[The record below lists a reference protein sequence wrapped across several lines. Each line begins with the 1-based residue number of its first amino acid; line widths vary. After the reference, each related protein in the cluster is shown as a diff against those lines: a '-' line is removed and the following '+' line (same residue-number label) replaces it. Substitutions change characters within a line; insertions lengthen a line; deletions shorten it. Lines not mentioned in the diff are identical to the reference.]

1 MMVDATASI
10 VTLLRD
16 LVAVHSRGS
25 ADDYG
30 AVTDVVV
37 GWLGAAGIAAQRLES
52 VAGTPTGIV
61 VDIGR
66 PPGDG
71 PRYVL
76 NATLDT
82 AGFGDLSNWSSDPVT
97 ALLRDGWLYGRGSAD
112 SKAGAS
118 VFCHVARD
126 LFAERDRLA
135 GTLTLLFD
143 LEEHTGAFAGVQR
156 FISTLAPGAM
166 PRAVYIGYP
175 GNDRIVVG
183 GRGFERAIVTVHGR
197 AAHAGSSQ
205 RRGSNAVL
213 RAARLA
219 ADLAVYALPASTTP
233 DFPLPP
239 QLTITAVAGGEG
251 FSMVPDACSLNVDI
265 RLTPTF
271 TAALARRTLAY
282 AVEVFDAA
290 APDERKTRIE
300 WIPGWPAYRLDD
312 DEPAVR
318 ALHVAACAAFGRE
331 VPTGTAGP
339 SSVGNYLATLGVPA
353 TSGFGVSYRNLHAP
367 DECIE
372 VASIEPVYGAYRCA
386 LRSLLGIA

>member
-1 MMVDATASI
+1 VIVDATVSI
-10 VTLLRD
+10 LTLLRD
-16 LVAVHSRGS
+16 LVAVPSRGG

-30 AVTDVVV
+30 PVTDVVV
-37 GWLGAAGIAAQRLES
+37 RWLGAAGIAAQRLQS

-82 AGFGDLSNWSSDPVT
+82 AGFGDLSNWGSDPVT
-97 ALLRDGWLYGRGSAD
+97 AELRDGWLYGRGSAD
-112 SKAGAS
+112 SKAGAA

-126 LFAERDRLA
+126 LFVERARLA

-156 FISTLAPGAM
+156 FTSTLDPGAM

-197 AAHAGSSQ
+197 AAHSGSSQ
-205 RRGSNAVL
+205 RHGSNAVL

-219 ADLAVYALPASTTP
+219 ADLAAYPLPVTTTP

-239 QLTITAVAGGEG
+239 QLTITAIAGGEG

-265 RLTPTF
+265 RLTTTF
-271 TAALARRTLAY
+271 TAALARRTLAQ

-312 DEPAVR
+312 NEPAVR
-318 ALHVAACAAFGRE
+318 ALQVAACVAFGRD

-339 SSVGNYLATLGVPA
+339 SNVGNYLATLGVPA
-353 TSGFGVSYRNLHAP
+353 TSGFGVTYRNLHAP

-372 VASIEPVYGAYRCA
+372 VASIEPVYGAYRSA
-386 LRSLLGIA
+386 VRSLLGIA

>member
-1 MMVDATASI
+1 MDATPSI
-10 VTLLRD
+10 LTLLRD
-16 LVAVHSRGS
+16 LVAVPSRGG

-30 AVTDVVV
+30 PVTDVVV
-37 GWLGAAGIAAQRLES
+37 DWLRVAGIAARRLEPLGGPQ
-52 VAGTPTGIV
+52 AGIV

-82 AGFGDLSNWSSDPVT
+82 AGFDDLSSWSREPVS
-97 ALLRDGWLYGRGSAD
+97 AELRDGWLYGRGGAD

-118 VFCHVARD
+118 IFCHVARD
-126 LFAERDRLA
+126 LFAERDRLE

-156 FISTLAPGAM
+156 FIGTLPRGAM

-183 GRGFERAIVTVHGR
+183 GRGFERAIVTVYGR
-197 AAHAGSSQ
+197 AAHSGSS
-205 RRGSNAVL
+205 RRHGSNAVV

-219 ADLAVYALPASTTP
+219 ADLAASPLPAVTTP
-233 DFPLPP
+233 EFPLPP
-239 QLTITAVAGGEG
+239 QLTITAIEGGEG
-251 FSMVPDACSLNVDI
+251 FSMVPGACSLNVDI
-265 RLTPTF
+265 RLNTTF
-271 TAALARRTLAY
+271 TSALARRWLAD
-282 AVEVFDAA
+282 AVEAFDAA
-290 APDERKTRIE
+290 APDQRKTRIE
-300 WIPGWPAYRLDD
+300 WIAGWPAYRLDD
-312 DEPAVR
+312 NEPAVR
-318 ALHVAACAAFGRE
+318 VLHVAACAAFGRD
-331 VPTGTAGP
+331 VPTGIAGP

-353 TSGFGVSYRNLHAP
+353 TSGFGVTYRNLHAP

-372 VASIEPVYGAYRCA
+372 VASIEPVYRAYRGA
-386 LRSLLGIA
+386 VRSLLGIA